1 MKTIL
6 ETLDGGT
13 QWLEK
18 KGIEDA
24 RRNMQLLIC
33 HQLDMSKIQLYT
45 SFDQQLAETDLV
57 PLREKLKLR
66 GEGTPLQHLLGTV
79 EFFRR
84 EFKTDARALI
94 PRPETEELVEIA
106 IKLANKKLTSAPEE
120 ILTEDLTEPSNYEDS
135 EPEEPGEEQSPAD
148 DQEGVQAPAD
158 DREGVQALP
167 PKFKI
172 LDMGCGSG
180 VIGLSLAAEL
190 GPRVKVT
197 CADISEEALSL
208 AKENSELL
216 GIKNVTFL
224 TSNLFSKVTESYDLI
239 VANLPYVPEED
250 RPSLAPELE
259 HDPDLALY
267 GGKDGLDI
275 IKIFIQ
281 QIGKHLNDQ
290 ADIALE
296 IGIHQHQEVEQLLT
310 TAGFTEITTTSDMS
324 GISRFPTAKFQH

>member
-33 HQLDMSKIQLYT
+33 HQLDISKIQLYT
-45 SFDQQLAETDLV
+45 RFDQPLDEVDLV

-84 EFKTDARALI
+84 EYKTDGRALI

-106 IKLANKKLTSAPEE
+106 IELANKKLTSIPVLIEESSETSNNDEENPQAPP
-120 ILTEDLTEPSNYEDS
+120 EDLI
-135 EPEEPGEEQSPAD
+135 EEEK
-148 DQEGVQAPAD
+148 
-158 DREGVQALP
+158 

-180 VIGLSLAAEL
+180 VIGITLAAEL
-190 GPRVKVT
+190 GIRVEVT

-216 GIKNVTFL
+216 GINNVNFL
-224 TSNLFSKVTESYDLI
+224 PTNLFSNLETGENYDLV
-239 VANLPYVPEED
+239 VANLPYVPEVD

-267 GGKDGLDI
+267 GGEDGLDV

-281 QIGKHLNDQ
+281 QVRKHLNEQ

-296 IGIHQHQEVEQLLT
+296 IGINQFREVEQLLSQ
-310 TAGFTEITTTSDMS
+310 AGFTDISTKQDLS
-324 GISRFPTAKFQH
+324 GISRFPTARFITQIHQ

>member
-33 HQLDMSKIQLYT
+33 HQLDCSKIQLYT
-45 SFDQQLAETDLV
+45 RFDETLDEEDLI

-79 EFFRR
+79 EFLRR
-84 EFKTDARALI
+84 EFKTDGRALI
-94 PRPETEELVEIA
+94 PRPETEELVELSLE
-106 IKLANKKLTSAPEE
+106 LANEALSTREKLTSKENLPPENE
-120 ILTEDLTEPSNYEDS
+120 ESNNLTENTDIEYV
-135 EPEEPGEEQSPAD
+135 EPEKEN
-148 DQEGVQAPAD
+148 AP
-158 DREGVQALP
+158 VY
-167 PKFKI
+167 KI

-180 VIGLSLAAEL
+180 VIGTSMAAEL
-190 GPRVKVT
+190 GMRAEVT

-208 AKENSELL
+208 AKENKDIL

-224 TSNLFSKVTESYDLI
+224 GSNLFSNIEERYDLVI
-239 VANLPYVPEED
+239 ANLPYVPETD
-250 RPSLAPELE
+250 RSSLAPELA

-267 GGKDGLDI
+267 SGEDGLDL
-275 IKIFIQ
+275 IKLFVTELPNY
-281 QIGKHLNDQ
+281 LNDN
-290 ADIALE
+290 AIVTME
-296 IGIHQHQEVEQLLT
+296 IGIHQNEHVEKLLKH
-310 TAGFTEITTTSDMS
+310 AGFTDISTKKDIS
-324 GISRFPTAKFQH
+324 GISRFPTARFQTKH